1 MGKLIWTGFG
11 IIMVIIAIYSILIS
25 NKKHQK
31 V

>member
-11 IIMVIIAIYSILIS
+11 IIMVIIALYSILTS